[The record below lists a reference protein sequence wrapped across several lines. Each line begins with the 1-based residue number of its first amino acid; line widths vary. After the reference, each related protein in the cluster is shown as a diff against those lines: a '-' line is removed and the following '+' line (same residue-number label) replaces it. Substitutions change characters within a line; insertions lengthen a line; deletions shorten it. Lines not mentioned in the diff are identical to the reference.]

1 MKKNICFI
9 IESMGGGGAQKN
21 LHRLIK
27 TLQNENVSISLI
39 TFKKN
44 EKDRFFFKKISRH
57 YAKVPLHSSNLLM
70 AVINNIK
77 RISILRKLLKN
88 ISPSVVVSFL
98 PSTNIISIISTMGLR
113 IKILIS
119 ERNDPDRQSLK
130 IFWVILR
137 YVFYRFSDLII
148 CNSQNAVKSIQK
160 ISGKSNVVYIKNF
173 ISQKNTKIKIKRK
186 KILLAVGRLEE
197 QKNFKDLIISFSI
210 LNSKMKGYSLYILGE
225 GSQRKMLEDLIK
237 KVYLPGYVNPHPFFN
252 SSELYISSSIY
263 EGVSNATIEAMHYAL
278 PIIIT
283 KNQEGM
289 NEFLIHNYNS
299 LIIKNSIEDITNSLF
314 SILNSKTLSKRL
326 GLKARETIRKYDDKS
341 TENNWKEF
349 VLD

>member
-1 MKKNICFI
+1 
-9 IESMGGGGAQKN
+9 
-21 LHRLIK
+21 
-27 TLQNENVSISLI
+27 
-39 TFKKN
+39 
-44 EKDRFFFKKISRH
+44 
-57 YAKVPLHSSNLLM
+57 M

-77 RISILRKLLKN
+77 RINTLRKLLKN
-88 ISPSVVVSFL
+88 INPSVVISFL

-113 IKILIS
+113 IRILIS

-137 YVFYRFSDLII
+137 YIFYRFSDLII

-160 ISGKSNVVYIKNF
+160 ISGKSDVVYIKNF
-173 ISQKNTKIKIKRK
+173 VSQKNTKIKLKRK
-186 KILLAVGRLEE
+186 KVILAVGRLEE
-197 QKNFKDLIISFSI
+197 QKNFKDLIISFSV
-210 LNSKMKGYSLYILGE
+210 LNSKIKGYSLYILGE
-225 GSQRKMLEDLIK
+225 GSQRKMLEDLIKKLGLTK

-299 LIIKNSIEDITNSLF
+299 LIIKNSIEDITNSLC
-314 SILNSKTLSKRL
+314 SILNSKTLSRRL

-341 TENNWKEF
+341 TEDNWKEF